1 MEEVANASSAAS
13 NPAPA
18 PAPVQAPAPAPA
30 LAAAPATPPSNSQ
43 GGSFMDVLK
52 KDAVH
57 ITFGILGATALFYL
71 IYYYRYNTQTAKGFQ
86 TTFQNQLDEMKIELS
101 DLKSVENK
109 SSSSMDGGLNFGGGM
124 PQW

>member
-18 PAPVQAPAPAPA
+18 STSAPIQAAPAPAPA
-30 LAAAPATPPSNSQ
+30 APSTPPSNSQ

-109 SSSSMDGGLNFGGGM
+109 SSSMDGSLSFGGVGM

>member
-18 PAPVQAPAPAPA
+18 PAPVQAAPAPAPA
-30 LAAAPATPPSNSQ
+30 PAAPATPPSNSQ

>member
-18 PAPVQAPAPAPA
+18 PAPVQAAPAAAP
-30 LAAAPATPPSNSQ
+30 AAPATPPSNSQ

-71 IYYYRYNTQTAKGFQ
+71 T
-86 TTFQNQLDEMKIELS
+86 
-101 DLKSVENK
+101 
-109 SSSSMDGGLNFGGGM
+109 
-124 PQW
+124 

>member
-18 PAPVQAPAPAPA
+18 PVQAAPAAAP
-30 LAAAPATPPSNSQ
+30 AAPATPPSNSQ

>member
-18 PAPVQAPAPAPA
+18 PAPVQAAPAPAPA
-30 LAAAPATPPSNSQ
+30 APTTPPSNSQ

>member
-18 PAPVQAPAPAPA
+18 PAP
-30 LAAAPATPPSNSQ
+30 AAPATPPSNSQ

-86 TTFQNQLDEMKIELS
+86 TTFQNQLDEIKIELS

-109 SSSSMDGGLNFGGGM
+109 SSSMDGSLSFGGVGM
-124 PQW
+124 PEW